1 MRLFLVP
8 LAAGAL
14 LLSGCATS
22 TVININSAGVVDVE
36 TAVDVP
42 KALAALPPIEASTRE
57 EFDAWVRS
65 KEGGNLGNN
74 EFLGG
79 GVCTT
84 SEDVGDFILSCSQS
98 GGVSTLSSSVVKFSR
113 TGSTVVVTVDAASL
127 SEGGGL
133 VPSQLVSARASIT
146 LPGTLDSVTGGAV
159 EAEGDTVTMD
169 TADATGD
176 TMTGTFTLASDPG
189 SAFPVTMTMGT
200 PEPQTMSRAW
210 AVNVTA
216 NTEGVAGAATIY
228 ACANDNEVDPM
239 AQCTVL
245 GSGLADQPIAVTL
258 SPGRHYLASRVVPDD
273 WWTHDVSTGTT
284 TVQVQ
289 SLRARIQP
297 RIVGDP
303 RPGKVLRV
311 ALGRWSPE
319 PTATHYRW
327 VRPMTTNDGSETLV
341 RLRGGFAQ
349 GYRVT
354 QEDVGRALQVR
365 VTMRAPGLPARSVW
379 LTAPIIQSR

>member
-22 TVININSAGVVDVE
+22 TIINIDSAGVVDVE
-36 TAVDVP
+36 TAIDVP
-42 KALAALPPIEASTRE
+42 KALAALPPVEASTLAE
-57 EFDAWVRS
+57 WDAWVRS
-65 KEGGNLGNN
+65 DKGGNLGSN

-84 SEDVGDFILSCSQS
+84 SESANNFSLSCSQS
-98 GGVSTLSSSVVKFSR
+98 GGVSTINNSVVKFSR
-113 TGSTVVVTVDAASL
+113 TGSTVVVTVDAASI
-127 SEGGGL
+127 SEGGGQ

-159 EAEGDTVTMD
+159 QAGNTVTMD
-169 TADATGD
+169 TTEATSD

-189 SAFPVTMTMGT
+189 SAFPVAVTMGI
-200 PEPQTMSRAW
+200 PQTQTDSRNW

-216 NTEGVAGAATIY
+216 GTEGVAGAATIY
-228 ACANDNEVDPM
+228 ECANDNEVDPL

-311 ALGRWSPE
+311 AIGRWSPE
-319 PTATHYRW
+319 PTAVHYRW
-327 VRPMTTNDGSETLV
+327 VRPMTTNDGPETLV

-354 QEDVGRALQVR
+354 QEDVGRVLQVR

-379 LTAPIIQSR
+379 LTAPIIASR

>member
-22 TVININSAGVVDVE
+22 TIINIDSAGVVVVE
-36 TAVDVP
+36 TAIDVP
-42 KALAALPPIEASTRE
+42 KALAALPPVEASTLAE
-57 EFDAWVRS
+57 WDAWVRS
-65 KEGGNLGNN
+65 DKGGNLGSN
-74 EFLGG
+74 ELLGG

-84 SEDVGDFILSCSQS
+84 SENAVDFSLSCSQS
-98 GGVSTLSSSVVKFSR
+98 GGVSTINNSVVKFSR
-113 TGSTVVVTVDAASL
+113 TGSTVVVTVDAASI

-159 EAEGDTVTMD
+159 QAGNTVTMD
-169 TADATGD
+169 TTEATSD

-189 SAFPVTMTMGT
+189 TAFPVAVTIGT
-200 PEPQTMSRAW
+200 PQPQTDSRNW

-216 NTEGVAGAATIY
+216 GTEGVAGAATIY
-228 ACANDNEVDPM
+228 ECANDNEVDPL

-245 GSGLADQPIAVTL
+245 GSGLADQSIAVTL

-311 ALGRWSPE
+311 AIGRWSPE
-319 PTATHYRW
+319 PTAVHYRW
-327 VRPMTTNDGSETLV
+327 VRPMTTNDGPETLV
-341 RLRGGFAQ
+341 RLRSGFAQ

-354 QEDVGRALQVR
+354 QEDVGRVLQVR

-379 LTAPIIQSR
+379 LTAPIIASR

>member
-1 MRLFLVP
+1 M
-8 LAAGAL
+8 
-14 LLSGCATS
+14 S
-22 TVININSAGVVDVE
+22 D
-36 TAVDVP
+36 
-42 KALAALPPIEASTRE
+42 
-57 EFDAWVRS
+57 
-65 KEGGNLGNN
+65 EGGGLETNGGI
-74 EFLGG
+74 LGG
-79 GVCTT
+79 GDCTT
-84 SEDVGDFILSCSQS
+84 SEDVDDFFVSCSRS
-98 GGVSTLSSSVVKFSR
+98 GEVSTLSSSTVKFSR
-113 TGSTVVVTVDAASL
+113 TDSTVVVTVEATDV
-127 SEGGGL
+127 SEGAGL
-133 VPSQLVSARASIT
+133 PAQVASARASIT

-159 EAEGDTVTMD
+159 QADGDTVTMD

-176 TMTGTFTLASDPG
+176 TMTGTFTLPSDPG

-200 PEPQTMSRAW
+200 PQPQTDSRAW

-239 AQCTVL
+239 AQCTML

-311 ALGRWSPE
+311 ALGRWLPE
-319 PTATHYRW
+319 PTGIHYQW
-327 VRPMTTNDGSETLV
+327 VRPMTAGDGSETLV

-354 QEDVGRALQVR
+354 QEDVGRVLQVR
-365 VTMRAPGLPARSVW
+365 VTMRAAGLPARSVW
-379 LTAPIIQSR
+379 LMAPVIASR

>member
-14 LLSGCATS
+14 LLSGCAMS
-22 TVININSAGVVDVE
+22 TVINIDSAGLVDVE
-36 TAVDVP
+36 MAFDVP
-42 KALAALPPIEASTRE
+42 KSLAARPPVGATTLAEW
-57 EFDAWVRS
+57 DAWVMS
-65 KEGGNLGNN
+65 DEGGGLETNGGI
-74 EFLGG
+74 LGG
-79 GVCTT
+79 GDCTT
-84 SEDVGDFILSCSQS
+84 SEDVDDFFVSCSRS
-98 GGVSTLSSSVVKFSR
+98 GEVSTLSSSTVKFSR
-113 TGSTVVVTVDAASL
+113 TDSTVVVTVEATDV
-127 SEGGGL
+127 SEGAGL
-133 VPSQLVSARASIT
+133 PAQVASARASIT

-159 EAEGDTVTMD
+159 QADGDTVTMD

-176 TMTGTFTLASDPG
+176 TMTGTFTLPSDPG

-200 PEPQTMSRAW
+200 PQPQTDSRAW

-216 NTEGVAGAATIY
+216 NTEGVDGAATIY
-228 ACANDNEVDPM
+228 ACATENEVDPA

-245 GSGLADQPIAVTL
+245 SSGRADQPIAVKL
-258 SPGRHYLASRVVPDD
+258 NPGRHYLASQVVPDD
-273 WWTHDVSTGTT
+273 WWSYDVSTGAATM
-284 TVQVQ
+284 QVQ

-297 RIVGDP
+297 RIVGEP

-327 VRPMTTNDGSETLV
+327 VRPMTTNDGPETLV

>member
-84 SEDVGDFILSCSQS
+84 SEDVDDFILSCSQS

-273 WWTHDVSTGTT
+273 WWTHDVSTGAATM
-284 TVQVQ
+284 QVQ

-327 VRPMTTNDGSETLV
+327 VRPMTANDGSETLV

>member
-1 MRLFLVP
+1 MRLLLIP

-22 TVININSAGVVDVE
+22 TIINIDSAGVVDVE

-84 SEDVGDFILSCSQS
+84 SENADNFSLSCSQS
-98 GGVSTLSSSVVKFSR
+98 GGVSTLNNSVVKFSR
-113 TGSTVVVTVDAASL
+113 TDLTVVVTVDTPSI

-159 EAEGDTVTMD
+159 EADGDTVTMD
-169 TADATGD
+169 TTDATSD

-189 SAFPVTMTMGT
+189 SAFPVTVTMGT
-200 PEPQTMSRAW
+200 PQPQTDSRNW

-216 NTEGVAGAATIY
+216 GTEGVAGAATIY

-311 ALGRWSPE
+311 AIGRWSPE
-319 PTATHYRW
+319 PTAVHYRW
-327 VRPMTTNDGSETLV
+327 VRPMTTNDGPETLV
-341 RLRGGFAQ
+341 RVRGGFAQ

-354 QEDVGRALQVR
+354 QEDVGRVLQVR
-365 VTMRAPGLPARSVW
+365 VTMRSPGLPARSVW
-379 LTAPIIQSR
+379 LTAPIIESR